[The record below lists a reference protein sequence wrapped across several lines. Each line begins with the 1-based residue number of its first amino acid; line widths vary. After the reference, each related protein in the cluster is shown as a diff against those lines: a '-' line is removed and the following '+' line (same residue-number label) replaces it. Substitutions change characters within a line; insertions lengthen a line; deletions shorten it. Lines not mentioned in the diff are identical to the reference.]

1 MMLTTSLTFMTL
13 TGSSV
18 FSCTILYAADDEVA
32 LGGNNEDYFE
42 PNTRVWFVSTEGGQI
57 GDRAFKSGHGRVY
70 FGHVNWIPQG
80 GMNDRGLFYD
90 MVAVEEAVEL
100 MPAEG
105 KPVLEGDVL
114 DTFMSECATVGEV
127 LEFFDRYSF
136 PGKCSVGILIGDST
150 GDSAIIEPF
159 DGFTFIRRKGKYQIA
174 TNFWQSK
181 TKPENYTCERY
192 QIAEEML
199 QNANSI
205 SVELLR
211 RILAAVH
218 QEGFSP
224 TLYSNIYDLKR
235 RIVYLYH
242 FHNFENVVILDL
254 DDELKKGTNSYDLPS
269 LFPKTYAAEQYKKQK
284 PGTVEGA

>member
-1 MMLTTSLTFMTL
+1 
-13 TGSSV
+13 
-18 FSCTILYAADDEVA
+18 
-32 LGGNNEDYFE
+32 
-42 PNTRVWFVSTEGGQI
+42 
-57 GDRAFKSGHGRVY
+57 
-70 FGHVNWIPQG
+70 
-80 GMNDRGLFYD
+80 